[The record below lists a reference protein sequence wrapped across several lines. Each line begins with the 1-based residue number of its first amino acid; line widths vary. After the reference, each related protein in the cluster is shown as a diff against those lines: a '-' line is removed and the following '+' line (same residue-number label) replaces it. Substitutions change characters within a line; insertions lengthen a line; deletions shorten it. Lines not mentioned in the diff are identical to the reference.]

1 MERDDLFELKE
12 RIEEAKTKIS
22 KLDGRKSSLMETLK
36 EDYKCKTLKE
46 AKELLTS
53 LEADIE
59 KLDNSIIEGIAEL
72 ESKYQFDFEENDE
85 E

>member
-1 MERDDLFELKE
+1 MKREDLFELKE

-53 LEADIE
+53 LDADIE